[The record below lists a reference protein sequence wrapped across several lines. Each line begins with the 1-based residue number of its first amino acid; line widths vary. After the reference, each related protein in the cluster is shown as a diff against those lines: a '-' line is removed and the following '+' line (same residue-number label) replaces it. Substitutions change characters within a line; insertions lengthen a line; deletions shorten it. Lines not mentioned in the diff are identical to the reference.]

1 MLVLETLIN
10 TSHSGEAA
18 TCRSP
23 KNPPKKQRSSTPKPR
38 QPVFEMGAACV
49 AVPTERRH
57 DRVKAVKIPHRWA
70 EVYRNRLSNARI
82 TDK

>member
-1 MLVLETLIN
+1 MPQPEKLQNKTAIIN
-10 TSHSGEAA
+10 V
-18 TCRSP
+18 
-23 KNPPKKQRSSTPKPR
+23 QKPR
-38 QPVFEMGAACV
+38 QPVFEMGAACH

-70 EVYRNRLSNARI
+70 EVYRNRLPNARI